1 MTYAHIYQNSYIVAI
16 TLFIILLVLFY
27 IFEIGSR
34 KEIVDGE
41 VKTKLN
47 WQWPLAISLVVWLLW
62 HFYLFPPEGTSV
74 GWTSPPKKE
83 ISNPI
88 FEPEL
93 SIRGGASLPTNSM
106 PTPEQQFQK
115 ANNFIVQNKINPAPP
130 IGTFA
135 TVKPDPFGVLK
146 MKF

>member
-27 IFEIGSR
+27 VFEIGA
-34 KEIVDGE
+34 KQELVDGE

-47 WQWPLAISLVVWLLW
+47 WQWPLAISLIVWLFW

-74 GWTSPPKKE
+74 SWSSPPSRE

-88 FEPEL
+88 FEPD
-93 SIRGGASLPTNSM
+93 IGVRGGNGGKDLMQNS
-106 PTPEQQFQK
+106 FL
-115 ANNFIVQNKINPAPP
+115 
-130 IGTFA
+130 
-135 TVKPDPFGVLK
+135 DPFDVTK